1 MAEVKM
7 TKVMWLT
14 EILAI
19 VKASEEAD
27 FDKEGVVAFVE
38 KEIAMLEA
46 KAEKAKARQ
55 AKIKAEGDELQASV
69 QAVLTEDFQTA
80 DEIAAQVAGEEV
92 TKAKVVARLT
102 KLVDS
107 GVAVKETVK
116 VDARKLQAY
125 KLA

>member
-19 VKASEEAD
+19 VKASEEVD
-27 FDKEGVVAFVE
+27 FDKEGIVAFVE

-116 VDARKLQAY
+116 VDTRKLQAY

>member
-19 VKASEEAD
+19 VNASEDAD
-27 FDKEGVVAFVE
+27 FDKEGAVAFVE

-116 VDARKLQAY
+116 VDTRKLQAY

>member
-19 VKASEEAD
+19 VNASEDED
-27 FDKEGVVAFVE
+27 FDKEGAVAFVE

-116 VDARKLQAY
+116 VDTRKLQAY